1 MAIRSLALVLLVF
14 FSFAAIAEE
23 EGGETAVVEYSPG
36 EKEYREKSQKL
47 NSLESKIGE
56 LEATFQAL
64 VKANSET
71 TDKNKRLD
79 LVEKMKAVKQEHD
92 ETVDKYTDLRDEV
105 RFKFPDKGKTIM
117 RRYAPMQKKSMQ
129 QLEKR
134 STLDGDLTKAKKAAE
149 KAYRPFIRKAEEEER
164 KKILEQEKAKKAS
177 ASNPDDPK
185 NKIPKIRLEK

>member
-1 MAIRSLALVLLVF
+1 MGIRNLALALFVF
-14 FSFAAIAEE
+14 FNFLAIAAE
-23 EGGETAVVEYSPG
+23 EGGEATAVEYSPG

-79 LVEKMKAVKQEHD
+79 LVEKMKTVKQEHD
-92 ETVDKYTDLRDEV
+92 ETVDKYTDLRDEI

-117 RRYAPMQKKSMQ
+117 RRYAPMQKKTMQ

-134 STLDGDLTKAKKAAE
+134 STLDEDLTKAKKAAE

-164 KKILEQEKAKKAS
+164 KKILEQEKAREAS
-177 ASNPDDPK
+177 VSNPDDPK